1 MSFLIQRAIGRG
13 FALNEIREAELHIGR
28 GTAAALRSDNPA
40 VALEHAVIT
49 TDSGGYTIIDRGSIT
64 GTYVNGTPVESH
76 VLAKGDVVEIGDL
89 RIEVQAADPAKPLF
103 LRVRSSSPRRGV
115 DYFEEEEAPEVIQAG
130 GTMRARR
137 IDFAE
142 SYRLAR
148 PYLSKVSI
156 MALLLLAAIAIVGD
170 VTQPEKQ
177 KAFMPGGVSSAHSVA
192 RDADGHSIAE
202 QCDACH
208 TPWQGVPDRKCSECH
223 GKATHADNVANAPAC
238 NTCHGEHRGTTKL
251 ADIDERRC
259 LECHRSLREHM
270 KEPKSD
276 VLAKFGE
283 VTSFGGKH
291 PEFTWPADAD
301 TLRLNHKLH
310 LRRGGIFNADGK
322 REELACSSCH
332 ELVETRGKFDPAP
345 IRYDKHCQRC
355 HRLTFDPRFPT
366 AEIPH
371 GSDPGLVYGFIVT
384 TYSGSRDLAGKSPEE
399 LRRILSSSSAPVT
412 PDQRAVLN
420 AEQVIKTKC
429 ALCHTIERRGTQLAA
444 VKPVIPTRW
453 MRLGEFTHTSHR
465 NIECETCHKGVR
477 ESSRTADVLL
487 PARTECTDCH
497 GGKDAAKQA
506 GATAASSSCVLCHDY
521 HQRKDLMTRASAAS
535 RATRRQ

>member
-13 FALNEIREAELHIGR
+13 FALNEVREAELHIGR

-49 TDSGGYTIIDRGSIT
+49 SDGGGYTIIDRGSIT
-64 GTYVNGTPVESH
+64 GTYVNGSPVESH
-76 VLAKGDVVEIGDL
+76 VLAKGDVLEIGDL
-89 RIEVQAADPAKPLF
+89 RIDVQSADPTKPLF
-103 LRVRSSSPRRGV
+103 LRVRSSSPRRR
-115 DYFEEEEAPEVIQAG
+115 DFQEEEEAPEVIEAG
-130 GTMRARR
+130 GTMRAKR

-148 PYLSKVSI
+148 PYLSKLSLI
-156 MALLLLAAIAIVGD
+156 ALLLLATIAIVGD
-170 VTQPEKQ
+170 ATQPEKQ
-177 KAFMPGGVSSAHSVA
+177 KAFMPGGVSSAHGVA
-192 RDADGHSIAE
+192 RDAEGNSIAE

-223 GKATHADNVANAPAC
+223 GKARHAENVADAQRC
-238 NTCHGEHRGTTKL
+238 NECHGEHRGTMKL
-251 ADIDERRC
+251 AEMDERRC

-270 KEPKSD
+270 KVVKPD

-283 VTSFGGKH
+283 ITSFGDKH
-291 PEFTWPADAD
+291 PDFSWPADTD

-310 LRRGGIFNADGK
+310 LRKGGIFNAEGK

-366 AEIPH
+366 SEIPH

-429 ALCHTIERRGTQLAA
+429 ALCHTIERRGQQLAA
-444 VKPVIPTRW
+444 VKPVIPARW
-453 MRLGEFTHTSHR
+453 MPSGEFTHTSHR
-465 NIECETCHKGVR
+465 NIDCEKCHTAAR
-477 ESSRTADVLL
+477 DSSKTVDVLL
-487 PARTECTDCH
+487 PARAQCVDCH

-506 GATAASSSCVLCHDY
+506 GASAAPSSCVLCHDY
-521 HQRKDLMTRASAAS
+521 HQRKDLMTRAAAAS
-535 RATRRQ
+535 RVVRRR